1 MLQRGVTVERR
12 AAGHAAAGLVGHRG
26 VSVGRAAG
34 LLGVPTA
41 NVQVHLRRDQRL
53 DPPVSSRRTTGLTSP
68 HSTHR
73 QPDNSPHGP
82 KPLPRHHAKNR
93 RRKTRSRPLTRFR
106 FAPAGLPSRPASRRR
121 IWAAS
126 RTIAPRRS
134 SRRTRSAGARVRA
147 APPRM
152 RRARRVRTRR
162 SRRATVQGARRASGR
177 RVWHPPRRH
186 RPSRHPP
193 SAPHHPPHHPRTAGA
208 AQPDAGRPGLRGAE

>member
-1 MLQRGVTVERR
+1 MRPSPRPGPGWTTKPWGVVFESTSTRKWISARSSTTCAPGELAVTPLATALTASPVQLSTLHMAFYHYPTTPAKKTTPTSNR
-12 AAGHAAAGLVGHRG
+12 A
-26 VSVGRAAG
+26 
-34 LLGVPTA
+34 P
-41 NVQVHLRRDQRL
+41 
-53 DPPVSSRRTTGLTSP
+53 
-68 HSTHR
+68 
-73 QPDNSPHGP
+73 
-82 KPLPRHHAKNR
+82 
-93 RRKTRSRPLTRFR
+93 PLTRLR
-106 FAPAGLPSRPASRRR
+106 FAPAGLPSWPASRRR

-152 RRARRVRTRR
+152 RRARRARTRR

>member
-1 MLQRGVTVERR
+1 MRPSPRPGARVDDQTFGESCSSQLQLASG
-12 AAGHAAAGLVGHRG
+12 
-26 VSVGRAAG
+26 
-34 LLGVPTA
+34 
-41 NVQVHLRRDQRL
+41 
-53 DPPVSSRRTTGLTSP
+53 SRRSSTTCAPGELAVTPLATALIPNPSKIAP
-68 HSTHR
+68 HHTVGYHYPTTHANFR
-73 QPDNSPHGP
+73 TAWQDT
-82 KPLPRHHAKNR
+82 A
-93 RRKTRSRPLTRFR
+93 RPLTRLR

-126 RTIAPRRS
+126 RTTAPRRS
-134 SRRTRSAGARVRA
+134 SHLTRSAGARVRA

-152 RRARRVRTRR
+152 RRARRARTRR